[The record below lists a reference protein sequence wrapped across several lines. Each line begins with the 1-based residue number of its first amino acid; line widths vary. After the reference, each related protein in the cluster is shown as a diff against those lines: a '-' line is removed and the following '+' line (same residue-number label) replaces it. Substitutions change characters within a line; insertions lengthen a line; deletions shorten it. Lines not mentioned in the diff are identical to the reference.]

1 MSEIVVLK
9 GKSTTD
15 CKKLCGSI
23 VSVLSKETRCNI
35 RTIGAG
41 ALNQATKAIILA
53 GQHFSAKGKTIK
65 IQVCFESVESDVA
78 GADSIT
84 SILQKLELENI

>member
-1 MSEIVVLK
+1 MSEIVILK
-9 GKSTTD
+9 SKSTTD

-23 VSVLSKETRCNI
+23 VSVLSKDTRCNI

-41 ALNQATKAIILA
+41 ALNQATKAAILA

-65 IQVCFESVESDVA
+65 IQVCFESVPSEIE

-84 SILQKLELENI
+84 AILQKLELAEV